1 MSILSG
7 IFTRSGK
14 RVLHDGGAVPTIL
27 PRENVRGIGP
37 LGISASIIRGLPP
50 ETFYFY
56 VYASPAAVEEHAAWE
71 NAKGGRYLFFKGQTL
86 GASYNAI
93 DEIFKRAP
101 KGIIGVYE
109 VVIESKGKG
118 KGILFVNM
126 MSVRPGWKR
135 NGLNMAMM
143 RWLLQRYPE
152 RKLQFSD
159 PTNEGTAFIKAAK
172 EAGLP
177 VAA

>member
-1 MSILSG
+1 MPSI
-7 IFTRSGK
+7 IP
-14 RVLHDGGAVPTIL
+14 D
-27 PRENVRGIGP
+27 ENVRGLGP
-37 LGISASIIRGLPP
+37 LGISASIIRGLPA

-56 VYASPAAVEEHAAWE
+56 VYSSPAAIEEHASWE
-71 NAKGGRYLFFKGQTL
+71 SARGGRYLFFKGQTM

-109 VVIESKGKG
+109 VCLEKKGPNKD
-118 KGILFVNM
+118 IIFVNM

-143 RWLLQRYPE
+143 RWLLKEYPK
-152 RKLQFSD
+152 RKLEFSD
-159 PTNEGTAFIKAAK
+159 PTREGYSFIQAVKA
-172 EAGLP
+172 AGLP
-177 VAA
+177 VFERAK